1 MEEKQSMKVPNGKL
15 IIIGGSEHKGK
26 RNETSDKEAIN
37 PDFMQQEILKRL
49 IQERGRGNGRIEV
62 IPTAST
68 IPDEIGNEYMAAFR
82 KLDCDYG
89 DVLNI
94 KTREDAYKKTYLDRI
109 KKADAVMFSG
119 GDQLRLSTIL
129 GGTPVL
135 DLIIEKYWNE
145 DFLIAGTSAGAM
157 VMSNSMIFSGQGD
170 EALFKGELKITSGF
184 GLIPGIIIDTHF
196 IKRGRFGRLAQAVA
210 INPGYIGLGLEEDTA
225 VYVSRGTKMEAIGSG
240 NVLIIDGHEIRQ
252 SNITSIDEGS
262 PISIEGLIVHVLARG
277 DLFSLT
283 NRHFVSKDE
292 NMENIAKE
300 EEELEKAKG
309 HVKKKAKAKKRQ

>member
-1 MEEKQSMKVPNGKL
+1 
-15 IIIGGSEHKGK
+15 
-26 RNETSDKEAIN
+26 
-37 PDFMQQEILKRL
+37 
-49 IQERGRGNGRIEV
+49 
-62 IPTAST
+62 
-68 IPDEIGNEYMAAFR
+68 
-82 KLDCDYG
+82 
-89 DVLNI
+89 
-94 KTREDAYKKTYLDRI
+94 
-109 KKADAVMFSG
+109 
-119 GDQLRLSTIL
+119 
-129 GGTPVL
+129 
-135 DLIIEKYWNE
+135 
-145 DFLIAGTSAGAM
+145 
-157 VMSNSMIFSGQGD
+157 
-170 EALFKGELKITSGF
+170 
-184 GLIPGIIIDTHF
+184 IPGIIIDTHF